1 MITTSQA
8 SDEIRRILQNPAG
21 GFVGLVDELLTL
33 CVSGGLQMD
42 WRPDRCRVRTGESDW
57 EEVSDVPLRKSVF
70 RAVLARVATLCNE
83 FAPDSVSPYGGTG
96 RLVLPSHPAVGV
108 RVDFVNTPDAQ
119 ELRIATTQN

>member
-21 GFVGLVDELLTL
+21 GFVGLVDDLLTL
-33 CVSGGLQMD
+33 CVAGGLQMD

-57 EEVSDVPLRKSVF
+57 EELSDVTLRKSVF

-96 RLVLPSHPAVGV
+96 QLVLPSRPGAVVQVG
-108 RVDFVNTPDAQ
+108 FVNTPDAQ
-119 ELRIATTQN
+119 ELRIASTQA